1 MRRYLEVT
9 RRAAATVPIGT
20 SLVAELVVGSLCILV
35 GISCVGNGAS
45 GTGRVSGIVA
55 AAPAGPLDNR
65 NIPIPDQQIE
75 FTSKSSSVTS
85 ISTSQSDGSYAISL
99 TAGMYEVRLV
109 GFAPL
114 QLYYGRDLNHYDR
127 WPLIT
132 VTSGQ
137 DTKLDLVYDSKIR

>member
-1 MRRYLEVT
+1 MRRYPEAT
-9 RRAAATVPIGT
+9 RRGAATVPIGT

-35 GISCVGNGAS
+35 GVSCAGNDAA

-75 FTSKSSSVTS
+75 FTSKSSGVTS
-85 ISTSQSDGSYAISL
+85 TSTSQSDGSYAISL
-99 TAGMYEVRLV
+99 AAGMYEVRLV

-114 QLYYGRDLNHYDR
+114 QLYYGRDPNHYDR

-132 VTSGQ
+132 VRSGQ

>member
-20 SLVAELVVGSLCILV
+20 SLVAELVVGSLFILV

-45 GTGRVSGIVA
+45 GTGGVSGIVA

-75 FTSKSSSVTS
+75 FNSTSSSVTS
-85 ISTSQSDGSYAISL
+85 ISTSQSHGSYAISL
-99 TAGMYEVRLV
+99 TAGLYWVRLV
-109 GFAPL
+109 G
-114 QLYYGRDLNHYDR
+114 
-127 WPLIT
+127 
-132 VTSGQ
+132 
-137 DTKLDLVYDSKIR
+137 

>member
-1 MRRYLEVT
+1 MNRHPEVIRRVGA
-9 RRAAATVPIGT
+9 RVAPSV
-20 SLVAELVVGSLCILV
+20 SLIAGLVVGSLCVLGGV
-35 GISCVGNGAS
+35 SCVGNGAAR
-45 GTGRVSGIVA
+45 TGQVSGIVA

-65 NIPIPDQQIE
+65 TIPTPDQQIE
-75 FTSKSSSVTS
+75 FIAKSSGATSKTTS
-85 ISTSQSDGSYAISL
+85 RSDGSYAISL
-99 TAGMYEVRLV
+99 AAGIYEARLV

-114 QLYYGRDLNHYDR
+114 QLYYGRDPNHYDR